1 VSSGVRGSADRGE
14 ELSGLLPRLRA
25 ACQRQLGME
34 PFDVQIRAGLEMATG
49 GVAEMQTG
57 EGKTLAALMPM
68 VAHGLR
74 GRAWLATANDYLARR
89 DADWLAPV
97 YGEFGLKVGCVTG
110 GMSAEERCRQYR
122 QPIVY
127 GTLREFGFDLLRDR
141 LRERA
146 GSHGLRA
153 GRELQGGLPELLLV
167 DEADSLL
174 IDEAT
179 TPLLISGRAAE
190 ATAAEQA
197 GHLLGARLAEPLREG
212 QDFVFDPR
220 TQRCQLTREGRC
232 RVLGMPF
239 PAGLEQT
246 STPQIFRWVETALQ
260 GRRMLHRDV
269 HYVIRDHKVQIVDE
283 GTGRIGEDR
292 QWQGGLH
299 QAVEAREGLPLTG
312 RSQTV
317 ARMTVQDLVQ
327 QFSRKGGMTGT
338 ARECADELRGVY
350 GLGVQ
355 VIPTRLPPRRQIWP
369 PVLCRGLEEKWT
381 RVVAAVR
388 EVLRSGRAVVVG
400 TRSIAASEQ
409 LSERFRQ
416 AGLEHELLNA
426 RQPEREAEIIAR
438 AGQAGRLT
446 VATNMAGRGT
456 DIRLD
461 AGVRERGGLH
471 VIGTELHSSARIDR
485 QLAGRCGR
493 QGDPGSFQQFVSL
506 EDSLLEQSASRF
518 GRAVR
523 PPRSYAGYV
532 AIQRRLEAEERQARV
547 LLMLHERDRREQ
559 MLTLGLD
566 PLLDLLDD

>member
-1 VSSGVRGSADRGE
+1 
-14 ELSGLLPRLRA
+14 
-25 ACQRQLGME
+25 
-34 PFDVQIRAGLEMATG
+34 
-49 GVAEMQTG
+49 
-57 EGKTLAALMPM
+57 
-68 VAHGLR
+68 
-74 GRAWLATANDYLARR
+74 
-89 DADWLAPV
+89 
-97 YGEFGLKVGCVTG
+97 
-110 GMSAEERCRQYR
+110 
-122 QPIVY
+122 
-127 GTLREFGFDLLRDR
+127 
-141 LRERA
+141 
-146 GSHGLRA
+146 
-153 GRELQGGLPELLLV
+153 
-167 DEADSLL
+167 
-174 IDEAT
+174 
-179 TPLLISGRAAE
+179 
-190 ATAAEQA
+190 
-197 GHLLGARLAEPLREG
+197 
-212 QDFVFDPR
+212 
-220 TQRCQLTREGRC
+220 
-232 RVLGMPF
+232 
-239 PAGLEQT
+239 
-246 STPQIFRWVETALQ
+246 
-260 GRRMLHRDV
+260 
-269 HYVIRDHKVQIVDE
+269 
-283 GTGRIGEDR
+283 
-292 QWQGGLH
+292 
-299 QAVEAREGLPLTG
+299 
-312 RSQTV
+312 
-317 ARMTVQDLVQ
+317 
-327 QFSRKGGMTGT
+327 
-338 ARECADELRGVY
+338 
-350 GLGVQ
+350 
-355 VIPTRLPPRRQIWP
+355 
-369 PVLCRGLEEKWT
+369 VLCRGLEEKWT